1 LKVRREKAYPNIG
14 AKNIT
19 SAVVDIDMIIEFNIP
34 LRINLAA
41 LIPAPPLNP
50 SPVTRTFL
58 YASKVGWRGIQ

>member
-1 LKVRREKAYPNIG
+1 MG

-19 SAVVDIDMIIEFNIP
+19 RAVVDTDMIIEFSIP

-50 SPVTRTFL
+50 SPVMRTFL
-58 YASKVGWRGIQ
+58 YGSKVGWWGIQ